1 MLPLKILITV
11 VNILIMVFV
20 IVPVLSITF
29 IPLAIY
35 RWFISILAKIIRPDF
50 ISIVSSRDSVF
61 ANDTVCTNPNSTIV
75 ICAFFEGDANL
86 ETFQRRMFQQLFGGN
101 VTQSSQHKCARL
113 MQYFENW
120 GGFVFRKWEENFDI
134 MNHVREWTN
143 NNREIV
149 TPQDLYHLRRK
160 LLTEPYQPRRSYWET
175 ILVRNYQEA
184 ENKPMGM
191 SNHINDNDTEL
202 A

>member
-1 MLPLKILITV
+1 
-11 VNILIMVFV
+11 
-20 IVPVLSITF
+20 
-29 IPLAIY
+29 
-35 RWFISILAKIIRPDF
+35 
-50 ISIVSSRDSVF
+50 
-61 ANDTVCTNPNSTIV
+61 
-75 ICAFFEGDANL
+75 
-86 ETFQRRMFQQLFGGN
+86 
-101 VTQSSQHKCARL
+101 